1 MINAGESTVLN
12 IAGQFTASDE
22 GGPYYNN
29 VELTIY
35 SANNHN
41 ISKTYNFTVYGTFDD
56 LSNDQIID
64 EFNIIEAYPN
74 PFNPSVTIDININ
87 QIINNAE
94 IQVYDINGKLIDK
107 LYSGSFTPGNYS
119 FTWNP
124 DNISSGK
131 YFIRFKSKDF
141 TKVKEIVYIK

>member
-1 MINAGESTVLN
+1 MSTNTVFSSSIKSLN
-12 IAGQFTASDE
+12 ISA
-22 GGPYYNN
+22 
-29 VELTIY
+29 LTCIPLLVT
-35 SANNHN
+35 
-41 ISKTYNFTVYGTFDD
+41 SKV
-56 LSNDQIID
+56 SS
-64 EFNIIEAYPN
+64 
-74 PFNPSVTIDININ
+74 FNPSATINVNIN

-141 TKVKEIVYIK
+141 TRVKEIVYIK